1 MMKEYR
7 GQVVHV
13 YRPPAR
19 VKRLLGGETMTLPA
33 KPAKVSVRL
42 DHGETLLRGLPEPG
56 GARLMRGDRITLH
69 ADLTQ
74 GGTIGRLQKDD
85 N

>member
-1 MMKEYR
+1 MKEYK
-7 GQVVHV
+7 GQVLHV
-13 YRPPAR
+13 YRLPAR
-19 VKRLLGGETMTLPA
+19 VKRLLGGESMALSS

-42 DHGETLLRGLPEPG
+42 DHGETLRGLPEPA

-69 ADLTQ
+69 ADLTR
-74 GGTIGRLQKDD
+74 GGSIGPLQKGD